1 MQKPYFILLIA
12 DPNGFMPDQAAVA
25 SPAVFWTPG
34 AILFCAVG
42 LFVLFNW
49 LRHYGGFKALRYAP
63 VRRNRMVGF
72 EPVALLGVWLL
83 LMLSINLLITMMF
96 ANATAVFRQ
105 SLIYSAMA
113 FLEVSL
119 IAVMALAAYFVFAR
133 RLKGFGL
140 CPRTLGRD
148 AAFALVYLL
157 AVYPLILTALWVVLT
172 MGHFLFKDFNIEV
185 HESLT
190 FLSENTNPALTAL
203 LVLFSVLIVPI
214 FEEMLFRG
222 FLQTALRSLTRSPWA
237 AIGLTSVL
245 FSILHPPTHILAL
258 FFLSCG
264 LGYAYERSGSLFR
277 CILMHIFFNG
287 VSVAAT
293 LWAA

>member
-1 MQKPYFILLIA
+1 MA
-12 DPNGFMPDQAAVA
+12 DPNGFMPDRAVA
-25 SPAVFWTPG
+25 ASPEVFWTPG
-34 AILFCAVG
+34 ALLFCAVG
-42 LFVLFNW
+42 LFFLFNW
-49 LRHYGGFKALRYAP
+49 LFRYGGFRALRHAP

-72 EPVALLGVWLL
+72 EPVVLLGVWLL
-83 LMLSINLLITMMF
+83 LMPGLNLLITMMF
-96 ANATAVFRQ
+96 ADASAMFRQ

-119 IAVMALAAYFVFAR
+119 IAVMALAAHLMFAR

-140 CPRTLGRD
+140 RPRTLGKD
-148 AAFALVYLL
+148 AVFALAYLL
-157 AVYPLILTALWVVLT
+157 AVYPLIMVALWAVLT
-172 MGHFLFKDFNIEV
+172 LGRFLLKDFTIEV

-190 FLSENTNPALTAL
+190 FLTENTNPALTAL

-287 VSVAAT
+287 ISVAVT